1 MLELEYLSL
10 SVTSP
15 LVEYV
20 LERLDFAKLQHLRGP
35 HKIGKGGSDLEEQR
49 KKQSL
54 LDEIYY
60 VRKMYFSTG
69 PMMLQLN
76 KLECFFL
83 SHFLGQSKILILA
96 PL

>member
-10 SVTSP
+10 SVTTT

-20 LERLDFAKLQHLRGP
+20 LERLDFAELQHFRWP
-35 HKIGKGGSDLEEQR
+35 HKIGKGGSDLEEQQ
-49 KKQSL
+49 KKTL
-54 LDEIYY
+54 LDKIYY
-60 VRKMYFSTG
+60 ICKMYYSTG

-83 SHFLGQSKILILA
+83 SHFLGQSKTLILA

>member
-10 SVTSP
+10 SVTST
-15 LVEYV
+15 LIEYV
-20 LERLDFAKLQHLRGP
+20 LERLDFPELQHLRWP
-35 HKIGKGGSDLEEQR
+35 HKIGKGGSDLEEQQ

-54 LDEIYY
+54 LDKIYY
-60 VRKMYFSTG
+60 FHKMYYSTG

-83 SHFLGQSKILILA
+83 SHFLG
-96 PL
+96 